1 VAEIACVG
9 NLERLGFRGRDKS
22 KGVGMHLDRAEGLF
36 DRGHVAG
43 AAQASRAVELVMCMR
58 LDARANGPVW
68 ALRGLR

>member
-1 VAEIACVG
+1 MAEIACVG

-43 AAQASRAVELVMCMR
+43 AAQASRAVGFVMCMR
-58 LDARANGPVW
+58 LDARREGVRAV
-68 ALRGLR
+68 ARGLR